1 MFFLV
6 FRVFLL
12 QPTATKVLDPA
23 EPRRVAAGRAPHEP
37 WPHLPWCCGRGR
49 VHAAAPWLDAA
60 AGAME
65 EDVVGCRGMSR
76 DVVGSWMGR
85 TIPDSFS
92 QKPLAQLF
100 AHAISIHKCIY
111 VYIIVYLSLESYII
125 SRIRLFGNKVIVL
138 KDCKIIST

>member
-1 MFFLV
+1 
-6 FRVFLL
+6 
-12 QPTATKVLDPA
+12 
-23 EPRRVAAGRAPHEP
+23 
-37 WPHLPWCCGRGR
+37 
-49 VHAAAPWLDAA
+49 
-60 AGAME
+60 
-65 EDVVGCRGMSR
+65 MSR